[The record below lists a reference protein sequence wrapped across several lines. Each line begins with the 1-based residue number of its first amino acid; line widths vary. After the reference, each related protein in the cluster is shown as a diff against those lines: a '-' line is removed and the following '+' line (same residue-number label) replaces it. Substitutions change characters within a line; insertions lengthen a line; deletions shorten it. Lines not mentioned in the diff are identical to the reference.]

1 MFDLRLNSPVSSRE
15 IHPGWGL
22 SPWRVDFVPTLPR
35 KLPKEADFAIVGGGF
50 TGLAA
55 AAWLRRLAPEKSVV
69 VLEAGSIGAGASGR
83 TGGMVLSEAAPG
95 DLPGLGDVLGGFTGI
110 LGKFGIECELSLP
123 GAWEIARSGGD
134 PAKSRIRWE
143 DLGTLRVVREVP
155 GGTLNPGQLVSG
167 LARAAEGPGA
177 AIFEGHAVE
186 NIEWGERSVLTIRR
200 EQQSERVKIATR
212 KILLATNALS
222 LGLSG
227 AVEGMHPRLTL
238 AALTEPMREEQL
250 AAIGLGERK
259 PFYTID
265 FPYLWGR
272 VMKDNSVVWGAGL
285 VSAPDEREIETVR
298 IDGTESSR
306 MLGTL
311 EKRVRAL
318 HPALA
323 DVQFTLHWG
332 GPILFRDSWTPVF
345 DWIPL
350 SAKNGIVLG
359 AYAGH
364 GVALSSY
371 LGAWAAEA
379 LLGKRVL
386 PVW

>member
-1 MFDLRLNSPVSSRE
+1 MPPE
-15 IHPGWGL
+15 KI
-22 SPWRVDFVPTLPR
+22 
-35 KLPKEADFAIVGGGF
+35 PKEVDFAIVGGGF

-55 AAWLRRLAPEKSVV
+55 AVWLRRLAPEKSVI
-69 VLEAGSIGAGASGR
+69 VLEAGSIGTGASGR

-110 LGKFGIECELSLP
+110 LEKLGIECELSLP

-134 PAKSRIRWE
+134 PAKSRIQWE

-155 GGTLNPGQLVSG
+155 GGTLDPGKLVSG
-167 LARAAEGPGA
+167 LARAAEGFGA
-177 AIFEGHAVE
+177 RIFEGHAVE
-186 NIEWGERSVLTIRR
+186 SIEWGECPVMTIHRA
-200 EQQSERVKIATR
+200 QQAGLVKISSG

-222 LGLSG
+222 LGLAG
-227 AVEGMHPRLTL
+227 AAEGMHPRLTL
-238 AALTEPMREEQL
+238 AALTEPLCDDQL
-250 AAIGLGERK
+250 AAIGLAERK

-272 VMKDNSVVWGAGL
+272 AMKDNSVVWGAGL
-285 VSAPDEREIETVR
+285 VSAPDENEIETVR
-298 IDGTESSR
+298 IDGEESSR
-306 MLGTL
+306 MLATL
-311 EKRVRAL
+311 ERRVRAL

-323 DVQFTLHWG
+323 DVRFTLHWG

-345 DWIPL
+345 AWVSP
-350 SAKNGIVLG
+350 ARKNGIVVG

-379 LLGKRVL
+379 LLGGRDL
-386 PVW
+386 PSWGQG